1 MVFPLNLWSS
11 SLPTEKSGT
20 GHWTSLTVLH
30 SLGSLVNDLK
40 FSPWISTILAQFFP
54 LAGVNLLILGVGL
67 IIAPNVT
74 GWGKK
79 MMDQTKIQ
87 TQAHLQS
94 DGLPTE
100 LYLVLTNWSD
110 HHKIMHGWYSY
121 NVFMCTVPIVLESE
135 ELKRIFRNCAIG
147 LTQKDL
153 I

>member
-40 FSPWISTILAQFFP
+40 FSPWISTILARFFP

-79 MMDQTKIQ
+79 WWTRPRFKPRP
-87 TQAHLQS
+87 HLQS
-94 DGLPTE
+94 GGLPTE
-100 LYLVLTNWSD
+100 LHVYLALTNWSD

-121 NVFMCTVPIVLESE
+121 NVLMCTVPIVLES
-135 ELKRIFRNCAIG
+135 
-147 LTQKDL
+147 
-153 I
+153 